1 VGACGEGLSGLIEL
15 VDGELKQ
22 FFHDLIE
29 KRFIKNFLLGE
40 RGFLVEGLK

>member
-1 VGACGEGLSGLIEL
+1 MGACGEGLSGLIEL

-40 RGFLVEGLK
+40 RRFLVEGLK